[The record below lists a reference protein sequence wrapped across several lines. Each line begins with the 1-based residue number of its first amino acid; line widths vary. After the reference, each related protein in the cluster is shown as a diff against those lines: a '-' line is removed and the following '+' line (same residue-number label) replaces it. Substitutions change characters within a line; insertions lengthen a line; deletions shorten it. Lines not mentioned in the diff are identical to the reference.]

1 MLMVAH
7 ELQSGCALP
16 PEIGAMY
23 GENNTSEAK
32 QAREVTKRMPRGSI
46 VLADSGFGI
55 FSVAYH
61 TNTAGHDILFR
72 LTPVSAGQVTV
83 QIASPKSDV
92 GRTDRADVDV

>member
-32 QAREVTKRMPRGSI
+32 QAREIAKRIPRGSI

-55 FSVAYH
+55 FSVAQG
-61 TNTAGHDILFR
+61 AIRVMRRFWG
-72 LTPVSAGQVTV
+72 
-83 QIASPKSDV
+83 
-92 GRTDRADVDV
+92 